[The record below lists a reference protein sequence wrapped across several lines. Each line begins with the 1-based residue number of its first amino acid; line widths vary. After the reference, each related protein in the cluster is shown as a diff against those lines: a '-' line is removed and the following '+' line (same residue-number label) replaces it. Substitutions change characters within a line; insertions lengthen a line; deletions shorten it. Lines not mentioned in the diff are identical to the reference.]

1 MTSALLIAS
10 QFVIIRCHPFKNQ
23 IAGSVMTVVTRTG
36 LGTEALGVLM
46 LDLTGLV
53 LTAEEVDLLR
63 QPQVGGVILFSRNYF
78 NVAQLQTLIASIR
91 GCKPEILIA
100 VDQEGGR
107 VQRLR
112 SEFTL
117 LPPMHR
123 FQQFCAN
130 DPHQAIQLARD
141 CGWLMAAEVL
151 SCDIDFSFAPVLDLE
166 TGLSQVIGN
175 RAFSADP
182 REVVTLATAFMEGMH
197 SAGMATTGKHFPGH
211 GNVAADS
218 HIDIPIDPRS
228 LREIRAEDLVPF
240 AECIRVLDAV
250 MPAHVIYP
258 RVDTACA
265 GFSTIWL
272 QQMLRQE
279 MGFEGVIFSDDLSMA
294 GAAAAGTLSQRVDAA
309 LHAGCDMILVCN
321 DRSAALEALTHLQHR
336 NEPLNKRLPRMQKR
350 QVWSRSKLTESAQW
364 QRISSRLADII

>member
-1 MTSALLIAS
+1 
-10 QFVIIRCHPFKNQ
+10 
-23 IAGSVMTVVTRTG
+23 MTVVAKTG
-36 LGTEALGVLM
+36 SEIEALGALM

-53 LTAEEVDLLR
+53 LTAEEADLLR

-78 NVAQLQTLIASIR
+78 NVTQLQTLIESIR

-112 SEFTL
+112 NEFTL
-117 LPPMHR
+117 LPPMHQ
-123 FQQFCAN
+123 FQKFCKD
-130 DPHQAIQLARD
+130 DPLQAVQLAHD

-218 HIDIPIDPRS
+218 HVDIPIDPRS
-228 LREIRAEDLVPF
+228 LREIRAQDLVPF
-240 AECIRVLDAV
+240 AECIKVLDAV

-258 RVDTACA
+258 RVDTVCA

-272 QQMLRQE
+272 QQILRQE
-279 MGFEGVIFSDDLSMA
+279 MGFDGVIFSDDLSMA
-294 GAAAAGTLSQRVDAA
+294 GAAAAGTLPERVDAA

-321 DRSAALEALTHLQHR
+321 DRAAALEALAHLQQR
-336 NEPLNKRLPRMQKR
+336 DEPLNRRLPRMQKR
-350 QVWSRSKLTESAQW
+350 QHMSRSELVESAQW
-364 QRISSRLADII
+364 QRVSSRLAEIL

>member
-1 MTSALLIAS
+1 MS
-10 QFVIIRCHPFKNQ
+10 FVAKT
-23 IAGSVMTVVTRTG
+23 GSETK
-36 LGTEALGVLM
+36 ALGVLM

-53 LTAEEVDLLR
+53 LTAEEADLLR
-63 QPQVGGVILFSRNYF
+63 QPQVGGVILFSRNYL
-78 NVAQLQTLIASIR
+78 NVAQLQNLTASIR
-91 GCKPEILIA
+91 SCKPDILIA

-117 LPPMHR
+117 LPRMHR
-123 FQQFCAN
+123 FQEFCR
-130 DPHQAIQLARD
+130 DVPEQAVQLAHD

-182 REVVTLATAFMEGMH
+182 QEVVVLAKAFMEGMH

-218 HIDIPIDPRS
+218 HIDIPIDPRP
-228 LREIRAEDLVPF
+228 LREIRAQDLIPF
-240 AECIRVLDAV
+240 AECVKVLDAV

-258 RVDTACA
+258 RVDSVCA

-279 MGFEGVIFSDDLSMA
+279 LGFDGVIFSDDLSMA
-294 GAAAAGTLSQRVDAA
+294 GAAAAGALPQRVDAA
-309 LHAGCDMILVCN
+309 LQAGCDMILVCN
-321 DRSAALEALTHLQHR
+321 DRAAALQALAHLQQR
-336 NEPLNKRLPRMQKR
+336 DEPLNKRLPRMQKR
-350 QVWSRSKLTESAQW
+350 QDWSRSKLIESEKW
-364 QRISSRLADII
+364 QRVNSKLAEIL